1 MTMAPT
7 NVNFGLV
14 QSMRLDLS
22 VLLIGSTSSDNG
34 NSDLGGFHVTYLSTL
49 NWEKNV
55 FLLCFLKLFHALSQS
70 LDDLSP
76 ETIINQESDVRTRHK
91 H

>member
-1 MTMAPT
+1 MTIAPT
-7 NVNFGLV
+7 SVNVGLV
-14 QSMRLDLS
+14 QSIRLDLS
-22 VLLIGSTSSDNG
+22 VLFMGSTSSDNG

-70 LDDLSP
+70 VDDLSP
-76 ETIINQESDVRTRHK
+76 DINQI
-91 H
+91 